1 MKKKFFS
8 KILSQVEN
16 TINYTGVEMQTK
28 LTQEEEQIVD
38 YVESGK
44 AESVED
50 LQEEIARFTQMAKEQ
65 TSKKKAISIR
75 LSESDLYLLKKKALA
90 AGISYQNI
98 IQSLIHQYTHD
109 KIKAS
114 L

>member
-1 MKKKFFS
+1 M
-8 KILSQVEN
+8 QV
-16 TINYTGVEMQTK
+16 K
-28 LTQEEEQIVD
+28 LTQEENEIID
-38 YVESGK
+38 YVES
-44 AESVED
+44 AEAKSVENVK
-50 LQEEIARFTQMAKEQ
+50 EEISRFTQMAKEQ

-90 AGISYQNI
+90 TGLSYQNI
-98 IQSLIHQYTHD
+98 IQSLVHQYTHD

>member
-1 MKKKFFS
+1 M
-8 KILSQVEN
+8 QV
-16 TINYTGVEMQTK
+16 K
-28 LTQEEEQIVD
+28 LTQEEKEIID
-38 YVESGK
+38 YIESGEAK
-44 AESVED
+44 SVESVEK
-50 LQEEIARFTQMAKEQ
+50 EILRFTQMAKEQ

-90 AGISYQNI
+90 SGLSYQNI
-98 IQSLIHQYTHD
+98 IQSLVHQYTHD

>member
-1 MKKKFFS
+1 MQN
-8 KILSQVEN
+8 ILS
-16 TINYTGVEMQTK
+16 K
-28 LTQEEEQIVD
+28 EEQEIIE
-38 YVESGK
+38 YIESGK
-44 AESVED
+44 AKSVPQVE
-50 LQEEIARFTQMAKEQ
+50 EEISRYTKMAKEQ

-90 AGISYQNI
+90 TGISYQNI

-109 KIKAS
+109 KIHAS